1 MKYYYLMDFIIF
13 YIIIMIKFTKKN
25 HNFKNI
31 IKILLSVSFYFFGF
45 FDAK

>member
-25 HNFKNI
+25 HNIKNI

-45 FDAK
+45 FYAK